1 MASKSQLKHGF
12 KTEAEGIASRLR
24 AELNIH
30 PCAPLDAYKLA
41 KHLNVAVYKSF
52 ELIQSIESINEL
64 SGNNGQDCGWSAL
77 TMITKAGNQIIIHNE
92 YNTPQRQ
99 QSDLM
104 HELAHII
111 CGHKREKREYTFQLP
126 FGMHEYN
133 EIHEE
138 EAKWLGATLQLSKPC
153 LYWGKKYKNDFQ
165 LIADYYNCSLEM
177 VTYRMNVTKIGLY
190 KNTN

>member
-52 ELIQSIESINEL
+52 EFIQSIESINEL

-111 CGHKREKREYTFQLP
+111 CGHKREKREY
-126 FGMHEYN
+126 N

>member
-1 MASKSQLKHGF
+1 MASKSLLKRGF
-12 KTEAEGIASRLR
+12 KTEAERIALRLR

-30 PCAPLDAYKLA
+30 ACAPLDAFKLA
-41 KHLNVAVYKSF
+41 RHLNVAVYKSF
-52 ELIQSIESINEL
+52 EFIQNIESITEL

-111 CGHKREKREYTFQLP
+111 CRHKHEEREYSFSLP

-138 EAKWLGATLQLSKPC
+138 EAKWLGATLQLPKPC
-153 LYWGKKYKNDFQ
+153 LYWGKKHKSDFQ
-165 LIADYYNCSLEM
+165 SIADYYNCSLEM
-177 VTYRMNVTKIGLY
+177 VTYRMNITKISKY
-190 KNTN
+190 NKAN

>member
-52 ELIQSIESINEL
+52 EFIQSIESINEL

-153 LYWGKKYKNDFQ
+153 LYWGKKYKND
-165 LIADYYNCSLEM
+165 L
-177 VTYRMNVTKIGLY
+177 
-190 KNTN
+190 